1 MTKINVSK
9 NVLHRINQLR
19 EQISHHNYL
28 YYVLDSPE
36 IPDAEFDKLFREL
49 QSLEQQYPE
58 LITPDSPTQRVGA
71 EPLKAFG
78 EVQHQIPMLSLGNAM
93 DEEEVR
99 NFGRRVADL
108 LKESDAEHIEYT
120 AEPKLDGLAIS
131 IVYENG
137 HLVQAA
143 TRGDGFTG
151 EDVTQ
156 NVRTIK
162 SVPLK
167 LVGKEYP
174 QLLEVRGEVYMP
186 KAGFA
191 ALNEKQQAAGVKTFA
206 NPRNAAAGSLRQLDS
221 SITATRPLAM
231 YCYGVGRV
239 EGAALPS
246 RHSKILQNL
255 RQWGLRISPEIKTV
269 KGVKG
274 CLDYFDGI
282 SKRREQ
288 LDFEIDGVVYKVDRI
303 DLQEKL
309 GFVSRAPRWA
319 IAHKFPAQE
328 AMTQVLGIEVS
339 VGRTGALTP
348 VAKLQPVDVGGVTVS
363 NATLHNEDEIERL
376 DVRVGDTVVIYR
388 AGDVI
393 PKVDRVISSLRPEH
407 TKKFHMPK
415 QCPVCG
421 SEVERRE
428 GEAII
433 RCTGGLFCEA
443 QRKNSIKH
451 FNSRRAMDV
460 DGMGDKLVDQLVD
473 KGLIHDA
480 ADMYSLSKDQL
491 AGLERMADKSAQNI
505 LDALEKSKS
514 TTLAHFIYALGIR
527 DVGEATAQ
535 ALASH
540 FGDLDA
546 LIKADEEAL
555 QDIPDVGPVVA
566 NSIVKFFHQHHN
578 RDVIHKLIKA
588 GVHWPKIKRAK
599 TKELPLQGKT
609 FVITGTLSM
618 KRDKLK
624 DRLQSLGAKV
634 TGSVSKST
642 DYVVVGEDPGS
653 KFEKAKQLGIATLD
667 ESAITKMLAQ
677 TEE

>member
-1 MTKINVSK
+1 MNKTTSAQDIQRANK
-9 NVLHRINQLR
+9 LR
-19 EQISHHNYL
+19 ELINYHNYL

-49 QSLEQQYPE
+49 QALEERHPE
-58 LITPDSPTQRVGA
+58 LVSPDSPTQRVGA
-71 EPLKAFG
+71 QPLKAFG
-78 EVQHQIPMLSLGNAM
+78 EVTHAVPMLSLANAM
-93 DEEEVR
+93 EESEVHR
-99 NFGRRVADL
+99 FAKRISDL
-108 LKESDAEHIEYT
+108 LKQSDINTIEFT

-131 IVYENG
+131 LLYKNG
-137 HLVQAA
+137 VLIQAA
-143 TRGDGFTG
+143 TRGDGYVG

-167 LVGKEYP
+167 LVGKDYP
-174 QLLEVRGEVYMP
+174 QVLEVRGEVYIP
-186 KAGFA
+186 KSGFLE
-191 ALNEKQQAAGVKTFA
+191 LNEKQQAAGEKIFA

-221 SITATRPLAM
+221 NITASRPLAM
-231 YCYGVGRV
+231 YCYGVGQV
-239 EGAALPS
+239 QGKEMPA
-246 RHSKILQNL
+246 RHSQILQQL
-255 RQWGLRISPEIKTV
+255 KRWGLRICPETKQV
-269 KGVKG
+269 KGIQG
-274 CLDYFDGI
+274 CLDYFESI
-282 SKRREQ
+282 SQRREK
-288 LDFEIDGVVYKVDRI
+288 LAYEIDGVVYKVDRI
-303 DLQEKL
+303 DQQEQL

-348 VAKLQPVDVGGVTVS
+348 VAKLKPVDVGGVTVS
-363 NATLHNEDEIERL
+363 NATLHNQDEIQRL

-393 PKVDRVISSLRPEH
+393 PKVDRVITSMRPAK
-407 TKKFHMPK
+407 TKKFLMPK
-415 QCPVCG
+415 VCPVCD

-428 GEAII
+428 GEAIT
-433 RCTGGLFCEA
+433 RCTGGLFCAA

-480 ADMYSLSKDQL
+480 ADMYSLNKAQL

-505 LDALEKSKS
+505 LDALEKSKT
-514 TTLAHFIYALGIR
+514 TTLARFIYALGIR

-535 ALASH
+535 SLAKH
-540 FGDLDA
+540 FGNLDDLMN
-546 LIKADEEAL
+546 ADEDSL
-555 QDIPDVGPVVA
+555 QQIPDVGPVVA
-566 NSIVKFFHQHHN
+566 DSIVKFFHQKHN
-578 RDVIHKLIKA
+578 RDVIAKLISV
-588 GVHWPKIKRAK
+588 GVHWPKVEPVK
-599 TKELPLQGKT
+599 TEALPLQDKT
-609 FVITGTLSM
+609 FVITGTLSI
-618 KRDKLK
+618 KRNELK

-642 DYVVVGEDPGS
+642 DYVVVGVDPGL
-653 KFEKAKQLGIATLD
+653 KYDKAEQLGINILD
-667 ESAITKMLAQ
+667 ESAILELLEQ
-677 TEE
+677 VE